1 MPNRSVKP
9 RRSTQHEAAPSAQF
23 FRQLTEMAP
32 QMLWTAHRD
41 GSIEYVNGRVC
52 EFHGR
57 SRSQLADWG
66 WRDMVHPDDWER
78 SLALWTRAIK
88 KGQPYEVPC
97 RLRRH
102 DGRFIWHLV
111 SAIPHREAG
120 RIQRWF
126 GTTIEIEGRKRAERL
141 LQKARETLLALVG
154 SRAEGPVA
162 TAPLGDRAAPQ
173 NEARLRSIMTLSSDF
188 FWETDSEHRFTIL
201 ELGGR
206 FAPVM
211 FVSTRLG
218 KTRWETPSVLP
229 DGAGW
234 QAHREM
240 LAARLEF
247 RDFETARV
255 GDDGVVHYY
264 SIDGEP
270 VFGERGEF
278 LGYRG
283 VGREI
288 TARKLAERAL
298 RESDRQFR
306 AFLDSMPGIAW
317 IKDSQ
322 FRYLWLSSSYARLHG
337 RSAGEFL
344 GRDDFQVWPE
354 NLARQYRKDDERA
367 LLVNGP
373 VQFVEQS
380 PFADGSTA
388 TWLAVKFP
396 LPDAGGAMGVAGIAF
411 DITNLHADEGSAGV
425 TGKQDPL
432 ENLSG
437 RERQVLQLIVN
448 GHTSAEVGERL
459 GLSPKSVDTY
469 RSRLMAKLSID
480 DLPSLVK
487 FALRHGLTSRR

>member
-9 RRSTQHEAAPSAQF
+9 RRSAPHEAALPAQF
-23 FRQLTEMAP
+23 LRQLTELVP
-32 QMLWTAHRD
+32 QMLWSARPD
-41 GSIEYVNGRVC
+41 GTIEFVNGRVS

-57 SRSQLADWG
+57 SRSQLAGWG

-78 SLALWTRAIK
+78 SSALWAKAIK
-88 KGQPYEVPC
+88 KGQPFEVTC

-102 DGRFIWHLV
+102 DGRFVWHIV
-111 SAIPHREAG
+111 SAMPHREAG

-126 GTTIEIEGRKRAERL
+126 GTTIEIEGQKRAERL
-141 LQKARETLLALVG
+141 LQKARETLQALVG

-162 TAPLGDRAAPQ
+162 AAPYSDRADPQ
-173 NEARLRSIMTLSSDF
+173 REDRLRSIMTLSSDF
-188 FWETDSEHRFTIL
+188 FWETDSAHRFTNL

-229 DGAGW
+229 DAAGW
-234 QAHREM
+234 QAHREV
-240 LAARLEF
+240 LEARREF

-278 LGYRG
+278 RGYRG

-298 RESDRQFR
+298 RENDRQIR
-306 AFLDSMPGIAW
+306 VFLDSMPGIAW
-317 IKDSQ
+317 IKDSGL
-322 FRYLWLSSSYARLHG
+322 RYVWTSASYERIFGKPLDAI
-337 RSAGEFL
+337 L
-344 GRDDFQVWPE
+344 GKDDFEIWPAE
-354 NLARQYRKDDERA
+354 MAESFRSNDEKVLR
-367 LLVNGP
+367 VNGAVQDVANTP
-373 VQFVEQS
+373 VR
-380 PFADGSTA
+380 DGSTVR
-388 TWLAVKFP
+388 WVAVKFP
-396 LPDAGGAMGVAGIAF
+396 LPDETGARGVAGIAF
-411 DITNLHADEGSAGV
+411 EITEASDAGGADGLDDS
-425 TGKQDPL
+425 PL
-432 ENLSG
+432 ARLSG
-437 RERQVLQLIVN
+437 RELQVMQHIVE
-448 GHTSAEVGERL
+448 GRTSAEVGERL

-469 RSRLMAKLSID
+469 RSRLMAKLAIE
-480 DLPSLVK
+480 DLPALVK

>member
-9 RRSTQHEAAPSAQF
+9 RRSAQHEAAPSAQF
-23 FRQLTEMAP
+23 FRQLIEMVP
-32 QMLWTAHRD
+32 QMLWTAYRD
-41 GSIEYVNGRVC
+41 GSIEFVNARVC

-57 SRSQLADWG
+57 SRSQLAGWG
-66 WRDMVHPDDWER
+66 WRGMVHPDDWER
-78 SLALWTRAIK
+78 SLAVWTRAIK

-97 RLRRH
+97 RLRRQ
-102 DGRFIWHLV
+102 DGRFVWHQV

-126 GTTIEIEGRKRAERL
+126 GTTIEIEGQKRAERL
-141 LQKARETLLALVG
+141 LQKGRETLQALVG
-154 SRAEGPVA
+154 SRAEGPA
-162 TAPLGDRAAPQ
+162 AAAPQ

-188 FWETDSEHRFTIL
+188 FWETDSEHRFTTL
-201 ELGGR
+201 QLGGR

-229 DGAGW
+229 DAAGW
-234 QAHREM
+234 QAHRET
-240 LAARLEF
+240 LEARREF

-288 TARKLAERAL
+288 TARKLTELAL
-298 RESDRQFR
+298 RDSDRQFR

-317 IKDSQ
+317 IKDSKL
-322 FRYLWLSSSYARLHG
+322 RYVWASASYERILGKSLEAVR
-337 RSAGEFL
+337 
-344 GRDDFQVWPE
+344 GRDDFEIWPAAMAGHFRR
-354 NLARQYRKDDERA
+354 NDEKVLR
-367 LLVNGP
+367 VNGAVKDVANTP
-373 VQFVEQS
+373 L
-380 PFADGSTA
+380 PDGSA
-388 TWLAVKFP
+388 VRWMAVKFP
-396 LPDAGGAMGVAGIAF
+396 LADEMGALGVAGIAF
-411 DITNLHADEGSAGV
+411 DITEGDGEETTDALDDS
-425 TGKQDPL
+425 PL
-432 ENLSG
+432 ERLSG
-437 RERQVLQLIVN
+437 RELQVMQFIVD

-469 RSRLMAKLSID
+469 RSRLMAKLAIE
-480 DLPSLVK
+480 DLPALVK

>member
-1 MPNRSVKP
+1 MPSRSAKP
-9 RRSTQHEAAPSAQF
+9 RRSAQHESASSAHF
-23 FRQLTEMAP
+23 FRQLTDSVP

-41 GSIEYVNGRVC
+41 GSIEFVNGRVS

-57 SRSQLADWG
+57 SRSQLAGWG

-88 KGQPYEVPC
+88 KGQPYEVSC

-126 GTTIEIEGRKRAERL
+126 GTSIEIEAQKRAERL
-141 LQKARETLLALVG
+141 LQKARETLQALVG
-154 SRAEGPVA
+154 SRAEEPGTAA
-162 TAPLGDRAAPQ
+162 TASGPTARQ
-173 NEARLRSIMTLSSDF
+173 REERLRSIMTLSSDF
-188 FWETDSEHRFTIL
+188 FWETDSAHRFTTL

-229 DGAGW
+229 DAAGW
-234 QAHREM
+234 QAHREI
-240 LAARLEF
+240 LEARREF

-288 TARKLAERAL
+288 TARKLTERAL
-298 RESDRQFR
+298 RESDRRFR

-317 IKDSQ
+317 IKDSKL
-322 FRYLWLSSSYARLHG
+322 RYLWTSASYERILGKSLEAVR
-337 RSAGEFL
+337 
-344 GRDDFQVWPE
+344 GRDDFEIWPAAMAGHFRR
-354 NLARQYRKDDERA
+354 NDEKVLR
-367 LLVNGP
+367 VNGAVKDLAHTP
-373 VQFVEQS
+373 L
-380 PFADGSTA
+380 PDGSA
-388 TWLAVKFP
+388 VRWMAVKFP
-396 LPDAGGAMGVAGIAF
+396 LADETGAFGVAGIAF
-411 DITNLHADEGSAGV
+411 DITEGDGEDTTDALDDS
-425 TGKQDPL
+425 PL
-432 ENLSG
+432 SRLSG
-437 RERQVLQLIVN
+437 RELQVLHLMVD
-448 GHTSAEVGERL
+448 GATSAEIGNRL
-459 GLSPKSVDTY
+459 SLSPKSVDTY
-469 RSRLMAKLSID
+469 RSRLMAKLGTES
-480 DLPSLVK
+480 LAALVK
-487 FALRHGLTSRR
+487 FALRHGLTSKR